1 MGVWCIFNY
10 FVRQWEGTISWKHI
24 FAVALNRNFLE
35 ELRIKCY
42 LITDPFI
49 TSLALRFDCKCI
61 FNIFC
66 SLYLTHFLGVYDVA
80 YFWEGKN
87 VLLMYLLIFNHEK
100 EAFIPSS
107 SH

>member
-80 YFWEGKN
+80 YFWE
-87 VLLMYLLIFNHEK
+87 EK
-100 EAFIPSS
+100 KCAFDVFINF
-107 SH
+107 